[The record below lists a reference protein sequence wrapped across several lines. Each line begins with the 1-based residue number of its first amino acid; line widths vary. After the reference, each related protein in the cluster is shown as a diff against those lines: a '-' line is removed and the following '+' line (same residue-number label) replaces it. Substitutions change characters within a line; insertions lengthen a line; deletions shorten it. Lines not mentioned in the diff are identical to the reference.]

1 MRRRFLIGLLLAAA
15 GLLLTACRLEDTSR
29 LVSGEEEITLGVAI
43 EFPGDETTKSEVG
56 ELPASALENELH
68 SVSLWV
74 FRSDDHSLVTKRML
88 SESEFPVGG
97 GIRRY
102 ALPVS
107 KDFAN
112 QMPPVDVFVLANQES
127 LGLSLG
133 EDATWEELNN
143 AYFTDSA
150 SGPYYG
156 FGISNPVHEVDPN
169 LGLPMSVVGKNMP
182 IMGEAPVL
190 RVETVHL
197 KRAVSRLRYVFC
209 KTKTIDEDE
218 PEHEVRIERIILNGA
233 QIPCKEYVFTSGKTG
248 IVMDEPESQDNYVPG
263 SYVVPGPPT
272 LAENLSPENLIY
284 VNQDPITYRR
294 QLDEAVSAGRLTDL
308 GYTYFRESDRRLV
321 GRIEYTV
328 DGRLTTREFNM
339 AAAGDFARNHTWTL
353 FGYFLSGRN
362 LQLALKVLP
371 WDYNKYYVDFSEE
384 SVNVSAP
391 FDVDASSVDLV
402 ETSKDH
408 FDAHLLPGM
417 PAKGHINVTTPVG
430 GYLMIR
436 PVGDASA
443 FKITPEKARIDPSV
457 HAGRIDIEVRRNPD
471 IDEDLTGS
479 YITLSFTV
487 EVGDRLIDAN
497 SEAVDEVFRFIL

>member
-1 MRRRFLIGLLLAAA
+1 MRTRIVISLLLAA
-15 GLLLTACRLEDTSR
+15 GLLTACRLADPSLERGTDD
-29 LVSGEEEITLGVAI
+29 ITLGVSI
-43 EFPGDETTKSEVG
+43 EFPREEEAATKAEAG

-68 SVSLWV
+68 SVALWV
-74 FRSDDHSLVTKRML
+74 FRSDDHTLVTKRML
-88 SESEFPVGG
+88 TEEEFPVGG

-112 QMPPVDVFVLANQES
+112 QVPPVDVFVLANQES

-133 EDATWEELNN
+133 EDATWEDLNN
-143 AYFTDSA
+143 AYFTDSVE
-150 SGPYYG
+150 GPYYG
-156 FGISNPVHEVDPN
+156 FGISNPVHEVNPD

-197 KRAVSRLRYVFC
+197 TRAVSRLRYVFC
-209 KTKTIDEDE
+209 KTKSIDDDE
-218 PEHEVRIERIILNGA
+218 EQHEVAIQRIILNGA
-233 QIPCKEYVFTSGKTG
+233 QIPCKEYVFAGGKTG
-248 IVMDEPESQDNYVPG
+248 IVMDEPNVEDNYVPG
-263 SYVVPGPPT
+263 SYIVPGPET
-272 LAENLSPENLIY
+272 LAENPSPENLIY

-294 QLDEAVSAGRLTDL
+294 QLDEAVAAGRLTDL

-339 AAAGDFARNHTWTL
+339 AAPGDFARNHTWTL

-391 FDVDASSVDLV
+391 FDVDASSVDLI

-497 SEAVDEVFRFIL
+497 SEAVDEVYRFVL